1 MVQRLMRNSGYRK
14 IDTLLPTRE
23 GLGNNWLEIQ
33 KNLRKV
39 NRYRVEMVEE
49 VRGRRK
55 LIAYS
60 DGSGRNLC
68 QCINLGNTIGQG
80 DGGQRVE
87 VSNKVVVTCGCGR
100 VKMEK
105 RFGIGGF
112 FGKRNEDGNLAEL
125 NFAIRSNQVGQQ
137 APSNNCAELEA
148 IERIIEIG
156 MIHEI
161 SELEIRTDSEFCIK
175 TLRKIGKWKRQKWVN
190 RKGTPIKCALQ
201 YSNILNM
208 INSSNM
214 RVTLHKVK
222 AHVGIEGNWWADEL
236 AKIGCQGKGKD
247 IELRLP
253 ETKRNL
259 AIRFLW
265 VELESIEPGGGG
277 KWLGRLRRDA
287 AHDIGEFKK
296 LFVESGKGDGD
307 LPGWRKPE
315 ATMIE

>member
-1 MVQRLMRNSGYRK
+1 M
-14 IDTLLPTRE
+14 
-23 GLGNNWLEIQ
+23 
-33 KNLRKV
+33 
-39 NRYRVEMVEE
+39 
-49 VRGRRK
+49 
-55 LIAYS
+55 
-60 DGSGRNLC
+60 
-68 QCINLGNTIGQG
+68 
-80 DGGQRVE
+80 E
-87 VSNKVVVTCGCGR
+87 VSNKVVVTCGCGSVR
-100 VKMEK
+100 TEK

-112 FGKRNEDGNLAEL
+112 FCKRNEDRNLAEL

-222 AHVGIEGNWWADEL
+222 VHRDRRELVG
-236 AKIGCQGKGKD
+236 
-247 IELRLP
+247 
-253 ETKRNL
+253 
-259 AIRFLW
+259 
-265 VELESIEPGGGG
+265 
-277 KWLGRLRRDA
+277 
-287 AHDIGEFKK
+287 
-296 LFVESGKGDGD
+296 
-307 LPGWRKPE
+307 
-315 ATMIE
+315 